1 MVISTRWFI
10 WLVIY
15 IRILI
20 FMLNPDFSIFND
32 NMFVQ
37 VRKILDPLSIKTNLS
52 PLNLTIG
59 EPQIP
64 PPKWLAKV
72 LIEESGNW
80 QAYPKVFASEQFL
93 EDLSLY
99 FENRFPS
106 VANSFAFADH
116 IVPVPGTREPL
127 HLLGYCVRGAKENSA
142 ALISN
147 PFYHAWRA
155 GALASGGE
163 IIYLNATANTGF
175 LVDLDTIDAAI
186 LARTSILYLCNP
198 TNPHGVIASQGYI
211 EKAISLARAHNF
223 LVVMDECYIDIWRR
237 QKPLSALE
245 VAANM
250 AESNPS
256 DNDIFANLIVL
267 NSLSKRS
274 SAAGLRAGFLCG
286 DSRVIAAY
294 KQLVANGGALIPTPL
309 LHAAGALYRDEAHN
323 QQIRAHYDN
332 SFDLL
337 CQELDVSIP
346 DGGFFLWLAV
356 PDALGGD
363 DKVMTQQLYQQAGIS
378 VIPGSLMATTSE
390 QMNPG
395 AGYVRL
401 AIVHDHETI
410 SEVARR
416 IARFLSNSQI

>member
-1 MVISTRWFI
+1 
-10 WLVIY
+10 
-15 IRILI
+15 
-20 FMLNPDFSIFND
+20 MLNPDFSIFND

-64 PPKWLAKV
+64 PPEWLARV

-80 QAYPKVFASEQFL
+80 QSYPKAFASERFL
-93 EDLSLY
+93 DDLSQY
-99 FENRFPS
+99 FANRFPS
-106 VANSFAFADH
+106 VAHSFAFADH

-127 HLLGYCVRGAKENSA
+127 HLLGYCVKGAKENSA
-142 ALISN
+142 ALVSN

-175 LVDLDTIDAAI
+175 LADLDIIDEAV

-198 TNPHGVIASQGYI
+198 TNPQGAIASRAYI

-223 LVVMDECYIDIWRR
+223 LLVMDECYIDIWRR

-245 VAANM
+245 VAASM
-250 AESNPS
+250 AENDAS
-256 DNDIFANLIVL
+256 DKDIFANLIVL

-286 DSRVIAAY
+286 DRRAIAAY
-294 KQLVANGGALIPTPL
+294 KQIVANGGALVPTPL
-309 LHAAGALYRDEAHN
+309 LHAGYQCADRMVA
-323 QQIRAHYDN
+323 
-332 SFDLL
+332 SM
-337 CQELDVSIP
+337 P
-346 DGGFFLWLAV
+346 DHG
-356 PDALGGD
+356 
-363 DKVMTQQLYQQAGIS
+363 
-378 VIPGSLMATTSE
+378 
-390 QMNPG
+390 
-395 AGYVRL
+395 
-401 AIVHDHETI
+401 
-410 SEVARR
+410 
-416 IARFLSNSQI
+416 

>member
-1 MVISTRWFI
+1 
-10 WLVIY
+10 
-15 IRILI
+15 
-20 FMLNPDFSIFND
+20 MLNPDFSIFND

-64 PPKWLAKV
+64 PPEWLNSV
-72 LIEESGNW
+72 LIEESRNW
-80 QAYPKVFASEQFL
+80 QAYPKAFASEKFL
-93 EDLSLY
+93 DDLLLS

-106 VANSFAFADH
+106 VAHSFAFADH

-127 HLLGYCVRGAKENSA
+127 HLLGYCVKGAKENST
-142 ALISN
+142 ALVSN

-163 IIYLNATANTGF
+163 IIYLNATADTGF
-175 LVDLDTIDAAI
+175 LADLDRLDEAV

-198 TNPHGVIASQGYI
+198 TNPHGVIASKAYI
-211 EKAISLARAHNF
+211 EKAILLARAHNF
-223 LVVMDECYIDIWRR
+223 LLVMDECYIDIWRR

-245 VAANM
+245 VAASM
-250 AESNPS
+250 AENDPS
-256 DNDIFANLIVL
+256 GDDIFANLIVL

-286 DSRVIAAY
+286 DRRAIAAY
-294 KQLVANGGALIPTPL
+294 KQVVANGGALVPTPL

-323 QQIRAHYDN
+323 QQIRAHYDT

-337 CQELDVSIP
+337 SQQLEITVP
-346 DGGFFLWLAV
+346 EGGFFLWLAV
-356 PDALGGD
+356 PNALGGD
-363 DKVMTQQLYQQAGIS
+363 DEEMTKQLYQQAGIS
-378 VIPGSLMATTSE
+378 VIPGSVMATTSE
-390 QMNPG
+390 HINPG

-401 AIVHDHETI
+401 AIVHDHDTI
-410 SEVARR
+410 SEAARR
-416 IARFLSNSQI
+416 LARFLSDPQIK

>member
-1 MVISTRWFI
+1 
-10 WLVIY
+10 
-15 IRILI
+15 
-20 FMLNPDFSIFND
+20 MLNPDFSIFND

-37 VRKILDPLSIKTNLS
+37 VRKILDPLSIKTNLL

-64 PPKWLAKV
+64 PPEWLNSV
-72 LIEESGNW
+72 LIKESRNW
-80 QAYPKVFASEQFL
+80 QAYPKAFASEKFL
-93 EDLSLY
+93 DDISHY

-106 VANSFAFADH
+106 VAHSFAFSDH

-127 HLLGYCVRGAKENSA
+127 HLLGYCVKGAKENST
-142 ALISN
+142 ALVSN

-163 IIYLNATANTGF
+163 IIYLNATADTGF
-175 LVDLDTIDAAI
+175 LADLDRLDEAV

-198 TNPHGVIASQGYI
+198 TNPHGVIVSKAYI
-211 EKAISLARAHNF
+211 EKAILLARAHNF
-223 LVVMDECYIDIWRR
+223 LLVMDECYIDIWRR

-245 VAANM
+245 VAASM
-250 AESNPS
+250 AENDPS
-256 DNDIFANLIVL
+256 GDDMFANLIVL

-286 DSRVIAAY
+286 DRRAIAAY
-294 KQLVANGGALIPTPL
+294 KQVVANGGALVPTPL

-323 QQIRAHYDN
+323 QQIRAHYDT

-337 CQELDVSIP
+337 SQQLEITVP
-346 DGGFFLWLAV
+346 EGGFFLWLAV

-363 DKVMTQQLYQQAGIS
+363 DEEMTKQLYQQAGIS
-378 VIPGSLMATTSE
+378 VIPGSVMATTSE
-390 QMNPG
+390 HINPG

-401 AIVHDHETI
+401 AIVHDHDTI
-410 SEVARR
+410 SEAARR
-416 IARFLSNSQI
+416 LARFLSDPQIK